1 MNINKWVLSWRK
13 RKKQGQAEVGT
24 NGHGPMA
31 GDETKVFAR
40 IKDRSAAPSLALVV
54 TKGPDAGR
62 EFLLAPMNVKIGRQA
77 QSHIQLKD
85 PKVSREHAVLQ
96 YYGKKRAFL
105 LKDLGSTNG
114 TFYNNRRVTSTFIA
128 PGAEIRLGESVLKV
142 MALGEKN
149 PPEPAEKLRLNEG
162 K

>member
-1 MNINKWVLSWRK
+1 MDLNKWVLPWRK
-13 RKKQGQAEVGT
+13 RRKEGQGQVGT
-24 NGHGPMA
+24 GGQGAMA

-40 IKDRSAAPSLALVV
+40 MKDRCAAPSLALVV

-96 YYGKKRAFL
+96 YYGRKRAFL

-114 TFYNNRRVTSTFIA
+114 TYYNNRRITSIFIA
-128 PGAEIRLGESVLKV
+128 PGAEIRLGESVLRV
-142 MALGEKN
+142 MALGEKKTAEQAEE
-149 PPEPAEKLRLNEG
+149 PPAE
-162 K
+162 

>member
-1 MNINKWVLSWRK
+1 MKTEETVAV
-13 RKKQGQAEVGT
+13 GEQAT
-24 NGHGPMA
+24 I

-40 IKDRSAAPSLALVV
+40 IKDQSTVPSLALVV
-54 TKGPDAGR
+54 TAGPDCGR
-62 EFLLAPMNVKIGRQA
+62 EFLLTPMNVKIGRQA

-96 YYGKKRAFL
+96 YHGRKRAFL
-105 LKDLGSTNG
+105 LKDLESTNG
-114 TFYNNRRVTSTFIA
+114 TFYNNQRITSTFIS

-149 PPEPAEKLRLNEG
+149 STQPAGERSAE
-162 K
+162 

>member
-1 MNINKWVLSWRK
+1 MNFNKWVFFWRK
-13 RKKQGQAEVGT
+13 KRERGEEQVGT
-24 NGHGPMA
+24 DGQGLVTS
-31 GDETKVFAR
+31 DETKVFAR
-40 IKDRSAAPSLALVV
+40 IKDRCAAPALALVV
-54 TKGPDAGR
+54 IAGPDSGR

-85 PKVSREHAVLQ
+85 PKVSRDHAVLQ
-96 YYGKKRAFL
+96 YYGSKRAFL

-114 TFYNNRRVTSTFIA
+114 TFYNNRRITSTFIA

-142 MALGEKN
+142 MALGDKKSSG
-149 PPEPAEKLRLNEG
+149 PAGEPRPDEG

>member
-1 MNINKWVLSWRK
+1 MNFNNWVLPWRK
-13 RKKQGQAEVGT
+13 KKKQGQEQVVTGDQ
-24 NGHGPMA
+24 GPVN

-40 IKDRSAAPSLALVV
+40 IKNRSAAPSLALVV
-54 TKGPDAGR
+54 TAGPDCGR

-96 YYGKKRAFL
+96 YNEKKRAFL

-114 TFYNNRRVTSTFIA
+114 TFYNNRRITSTYIA

-142 MALGEKN
+142 MALGEKTCRAGGET
-149 PPEPAEKLRLNEG
+149 PVNEG